1 MAYVTQKVLISQAD
15 YNELMGE
22 NSRWT
27 LKEYAY
33 WAAKFKSGY
42 APEGYGLHSPWLEQV
57 GNKYFICW
65 DRMDSCD

>member
-42 APEGYGLHSPWLEQV
+42 APEGYGLHSPWLE
-57 GNKYFICW
+57 
-65 DRMDSCD
+65 